1 MKRLF
6 SILIL
11 LCWQTIAMA
20 TLSVQIDPSTAS
32 MDDTIHLTLT
42 LDGPSSAGVPDVTPL
57 EKDFTIIGTEHS
69 TSYTA
74 SNGVAKSE
82 SQWIVLLTAKRPGV
96 ITIPAIQLGQQYSRP
111 GQVNI
116 TTSAQATAA
125 DNPAKPTEDDAV
137 MLHAD
142 VSQSAPFIN
151 EQVIYT
157 VKLYSRKPLMN
168 AAYQPPHVEDALLIP
183 LGDGRRYQTTM
194 NGMEYAVD
202 EQQYAIYSQ
211 KSGKVEIIPP
221 AFNAVVYGAVPRRIH
236 VSGPATSLNIK
247 PIPAKN
253 ANQQWLPAKRI
264 ILTEVYNPALAN
276 VAKGDAVVRTIT
288 LQAEGMPAE
297 LLPTLEFT
305 DNEQFS
311 VYPEKSETKNTLR
324 QQELIGISTIKVTYV
339 LTQSGQMS
347 IPSIKL
353 PWFNTITGSQDIATL
368 PARQI
373 TVTGAP
379 TAAPEQAHQ
388 TITTPQPVK
397 TAPNNQTHQLAWWV
411 AAAFAMA
418 WLMTLVLWWWF
429 RHRRVETKHTVR
441 SALTRLRTTCATNNP
456 VETHLALLNWGSM
469 QWPEAT
475 LFNLSQL
482 NNLIHDIALKQQIN
496 LLSQALYS
504 QKRQSTWR
512 GDELWRA
519 VKGYRPLKSSNKSK
533 RNDLPPINPDVEPL
547 IL

>member
-11 LCWQTIAMA
+11 LCWQTVAMA
-20 TLSVQIDPSTAS
+20 TLSVQIDPSKAS
-32 MDDTIHLTLT
+32 MD
-42 LDGPSSAGVPDVTPL
+42 
-57 EKDFTIIGTEHS
+57 
-69 TSYTA
+69 
-74 SNGVAKSE
+74 
-82 SQWIVLLTAKRPGV
+82 
-96 ITIPAIQLGQQYSRP
+96 
-111 GQVNI
+111 
-116 TTSAQATAA
+116 
-125 DNPAKPTEDDAV
+125 EDDAV
-137 MLHAD
+137 MLHTD

-236 VSGPATSLNIK
+236 ISGPATSLNIK

-276 VAKGDAVVRTIT
+276 AAKGDAVVRTIT

-297 LLPTLEFT
+297 LLPMLEFT

-311 VYPEKSETKNTLR
+311 VYPEKSETENTLR

-339 LTQSGQMS
+339 LTQSGQMT

-379 TAAPEQAHQ
+379 TAAPEQPHQ

-397 TAPNNQTHQLAWWV
+397 TAPNNQQAWWV
-411 AAAFAMA
+411 AAAFAMV

-429 RHRRVETKHTVR
+429 RHRRFETKHTVR

-519 VKGYRPLKSSNKSK
+519 VKGYRPLKSSNESK